1 MANIWVGWWSF
12 TVSATRF
19 ETLTAEV
26 DVWES
31 KWEVY
36 SFYVFEYCR
45 WGGSGGG
52 GWGVEWEWE
61 GNGRKKKEK
70 VLSKKKGDCML
81 KNEDT
86 EWLIKSV
93 RKGR

>member
-1 MANIWVGWWSF
+1 M
-12 TVSATRF
+12 
-19 ETLTAEV
+19 
-26 DVWES
+26 WES

-52 GWGVEWEWE
+52 WGVEWEWE

-70 VLSKKKGDCML
+70 GLSKKKGDCML